1 MAKSAVSTMEGVSGV
16 RASDWAGQISV
27 LLGATLFVAVCAHI
41 AIPIPGTP
49 VPLTLQNFAVI
60 LVGLVLGRKRAF
72 AALTVY
78 LAEGVAGLPVFSPA
92 GPGGIMQLLGP
103 TGGYLMAYPLVAG
116 VAGWIFATGPRTFLR
131 AAVAGTAAEVVL
143 FAGGIGY
150 LAFLTHSLQRAI
162 HFGLYW
168 FVFAEVIKV
177 MFAAAIDVLA
187 SCKIEG

>member
-16 RASDWAGQISV
+16 RASDWVVQIAV

-92 GPGGIMQLLGP
+92 GPGGIMQLFGP

-116 VAGWIFATGPRTFLR
+116 VAGWIFASGPRSFLR
-131 AAVAGTAAEVVL
+131 AALAGTAAEVVL
-143 FAGGIGY
+143 FAGGIGW
-150 LAFLTHSLQRAI
+150 LAFLTHSWQRAI

-177 MFAAAIDVLA
+177 MFAAAIAVRA
-187 SCKIEG
+187 RRRFEG